1 MKVKSNNPG
10 KDPGDLQS
18 ILFNLH
24 HKIKKQEV
32 RLEDIGDY
40 MPGSVMVQ
48 DLKTLANT
56 YMNKKG
62 CEFLRHSS
70 EELANLGPE
79 YYERF
84 FPKEE
89 TEKLK
94 GTLQQFLIN
103 NDHSATC
110 SFFQRVRPDRNVP
123 YQWYFT
129 TSQFYPAAEQEES
142 GKLMHVAIAID
153 DTSQAARIM
162 NYICEQDEFVTKH
175 YAKFRLLSK
184 REKEIIKLIVD
195 GKSSYYISEVL
206 FISMHTV
213 NNHRK
218 NICRKLEVK
227 SLSELIR
234 FAIAYFIM

>member
-1 MKVKSNNPG
+1 MKVKSNKPDS
-10 KDPGDLQS
+10 DPGNLQS
-18 ILFNLH
+18 MLFNLH
-24 HKIKKQEV
+24 YKIKRREL

-48 DLKTLANT
+48 DLKTSANT

-70 EELANLGPE
+70 EELASLGPE
-79 YYERF
+79 YFERF

-94 GTLQQFLIN
+94 GTLQQFIIN
-103 NDHSATC
+103 NDPSSTC
-110 SFFQRVRPDRNVP
+110 SFFQRVRPDINVP

-129 TSQFYPAAEQEES
+129 TSQFYPAALEEEG
-142 GKLMHVAIAID
+142 GKLMHVAIAVD
-153 DTSQAARIM
+153 ETSQAARIM
-162 NYICEQDEFVTKH
+162 NYVCEQDEFVRKH
-175 YAKFRLLSK
+175 YSQFMLLSK
-184 REKEIIKLIVD
+184 REREIITLIVD
-195 GKSSYYISEVL
+195 GKSSFFISEML

-227 SLSELIR
+227 SLSELIK
-234 FAIAYFIM
+234 FAIAFFII